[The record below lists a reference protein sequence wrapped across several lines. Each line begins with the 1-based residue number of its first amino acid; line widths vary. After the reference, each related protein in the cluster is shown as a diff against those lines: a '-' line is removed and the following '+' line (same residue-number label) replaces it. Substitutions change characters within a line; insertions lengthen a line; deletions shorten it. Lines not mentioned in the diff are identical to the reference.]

1 MWFQPSL
8 PTQVSACP
16 YNLVFPAAKVS
27 KMFLSAVSA
36 RRTAPGSVCGDPEGA
51 KDTLCCWPSAVYCSG
66 KKCAAY
72 PFQAPLLIASGL

>member
-36 RRTAPGSVCGDPEGA
+36 RRTAPGSVCSDPEGHI
-51 KDTLCCWPSAVYCSG
+51 V
-66 KKCAAY
+66 
-72 PFQAPLLIASGL
+72 LLAISSLLFR